1 MVINSAA
8 NLDNQ
13 DTDSDISNKGKN
25 PVGEVYIVGAGPGDP
40 ELLTFK
46 ALRLMQ
52 QADIVFM
59 MRSSPRK
66 Y

>member
-1 MVINSAA
+1 MI
-8 NLDNQ
+8 
-13 DTDSDISNKGKN
+13 SDAPIETENAI
-25 PVGEVYIVGAGPGDP
+25 GEVYIVGAGPGDP

-52 QADIVFM
+52 QADIVYYDALV
-59 MRSSPRK
+59 SPQ